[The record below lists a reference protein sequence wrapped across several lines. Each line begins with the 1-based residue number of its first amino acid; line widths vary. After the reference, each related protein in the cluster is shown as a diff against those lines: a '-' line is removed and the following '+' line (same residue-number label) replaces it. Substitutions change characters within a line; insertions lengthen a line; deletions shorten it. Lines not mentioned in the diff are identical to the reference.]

1 MRYVPLVFKNA
12 LRNRRRSILTICSI
26 AASFCLLGVLI
37 AMYQALFLAD
47 PTPNQAKRLITRN
60 RVSLT
65 QVMPA
70 SYKQKIQQVPG
81 VEAVYISQWFGG
93 QYKDEQ
99 ANRDNMFAR
108 FAVEPEDFFRV
119 QQEIVM
125 PDDQRQAFIQERSA
139 CIIGKKLADKLGL
152 KIGDRITLVGDIF
165 PGNYDFTLRGIY
177 TSAEDESSMYVH
189 LENLYQSLPA
199 GRRDFAGTF
208 SLLLNSPNDAARVS
222 REVDAMFEN
231 APVQTRTETE
241 QAFLLSF
248 TSFLGNVKLFLFA
261 ICGAVTFTIL
271 LVSANTMAMSVRE
284 RIKEVGVMKTLGFS
298 KGSVL
303 GIILGEA
310 VVISVLGATLG
321 CLIAMVLVRGV
332 AQVAGAFSFQLQ
344 TMSLTPEAIG
354 ICLALGALVGFVAA
368 IVPAW
373 SAARTPILDTLRYA
387 G

>member
-1 MRYVPLVFKNA
+1 MRYVPLILKNA
-12 LRNRRRSILTICSI
+12 LRNRRRSLLTICSI
-26 AASFCLLGVLI
+26 AASFCLLGVLF

-70 SYKQKIQQVPG
+70 SYKQRIQQVPG

-119 QQEIVM
+119 QQEIVL
-125 PDDQRQAFIQERSA
+125 PEDQKQAFLRERSA
-139 CIIGKKLADKLGL
+139 AIIGKKQADKLGL
-152 KIGDRITLVGDIF
+152 KIGDRINLVGDIF
-165 PGNYDFTLRGIY
+165 PGNYEFTLRGIY
-177 TSAEDESSMYVH
+177 TSAEDETSMYFH
-189 LENLYQSLPA
+189 LEYLFQSLPPH
-199 GRRDFAGTF
+199 RRDFAGTF
-208 SLLLNSPNDAARVS
+208 TILLASPEDAARVS
-222 REVDAMFEN
+222 REVDAMFDN
-231 APVQTRTETE
+231 ATVQTRTETE
-241 QAFLLSF
+241 QAFILSF

-303 GIILGEA
+303 GIILSEA
-310 VVISVLGATLG
+310 VLISTLGAAAG
-321 CLIAMVLVRGV
+321 CLIASLLVRGV
-332 AQVAGAFSFQLQ
+332 AEVAGTFSFQLQ
-344 TMSLTPEAIG
+344 TMSLTPEAVG
-354 ICLALGALVGFVAA
+354 LCLALGALVGLVAA

-373 SAARTPILDTLRYA
+373 GAARTPILDTLRYA

>member
-1 MRYVPLVFKNA
+1 MRYLPLVFKNA

-26 AASFCLLGVLI
+26 AASFCLLGVLF
-37 AMYQALFLAD
+37 AMYQAMFLAD
-47 PTPNQAKRLITRN
+47 PTPAQARRLITRH

-70 SYKQKIQQVPG
+70 FYKQKILTVPG
-81 VEAVYISQWFGG
+81 IEAVYISQWFGG

-108 FAVEPEDFFRV
+108 FAVEPEDFFLV
-119 QQEIVM
+119 QKDLAIPE
-125 PDDQRQAFIQERSA
+125 DEKQAFIRDRA
-139 CIIGKKLADKLGL
+139 GCVVGRKLANKLGF

-165 PGNYDFTLRGIY
+165 PGNYELTVRGIF
-177 TSAEDESSMYVH
+177 TSPEDEEY
-189 LENLYQSLPA
+189 LAFQIENLYQSLGPN
-199 GRRDFAGTF
+199 RRDFAGNFTI
-208 SLLLNSPNDAARVS
+208 LLESPDDAARVS
-222 REVDAMFEN
+222 KEVDAMFEN
-231 APVQTRTETE
+231 ATVQTRTETE
-241 QAFLLSF
+241 QAFILSF
-248 TSFLGNVKLFLFA
+248 TSFLGNVKMFLFA

-310 VVISVLGATLG
+310 VVISVLGAALG
-321 CLIAMVLVRGV
+321 CLIASGLTR
-332 AQVAGAFSFQLQ
+332 ALAAVAGAFSYQLR
-344 TMSLTPEAIG
+344 TMTLTPEAIA
-354 ICLALGALVGFVAA
+354 ICLGLGALVGLIAA
-368 IVPAW
+368 VLPAW
-373 SAARTPILDTLRYA
+373 GAARTPILDTLRYA

>member
-1 MRYVPLVFKNA
+1 MRYVPLIFKNA

-70 SYKQKIQQVPG
+70 FYKQKIQTVPG
-81 VEAVYISQWFGG
+81 IEAVYISQWFGG
-93 QYKDEQ
+93 TYKDEQ

-119 QQEIVM
+119 QQEIVL
-125 PDDQRQAFIQERSA
+125 PEDQKQAFLRERSA
-139 CIIGKKLADKLGL
+139 CIIGRKQADKLGL
-152 KIGDRITLVGDIF
+152 KVGDRINLVGDIF
-165 PGNYDFTLRGIY
+165 PGNYEFTLRGIY
-177 TSAEDESSMYVH
+177 NSSEDENTMYFH
-189 LENLYQSLPA
+189 LEYLYQSLSA

-208 SLLLNSPNDAARVS
+208 SILLNSPAEAARVS

-231 APVQTRTETE
+231 ATVQTRTETE
-241 QAFLLSF
+241 QAFILSF

-310 VVISVLGATLG
+310 VVISLAGAALG
-321 CLIAMVLVRGV
+321 CLIAGVLVRGV
-332 AQVAGAFSFQLQ
+332 AAVAGSFSYQLQ
-344 TMSLTPEAIG
+344 AMSLTPEAVAL
-354 ICLALGALVGFVAA
+354 CLALGAAVGLIAA
-368 IVPAW
+368 ILPAW
-373 SAARTPILDTLRYA
+373 GAARTPILDTLRYA